1 MHGVSTKGPL
11 TLNNG
16 ENISL
21 LIKLIQ
27 FMVKN
32 NYKVK
37 LCNKI
42 TLHLYVINRRN
53 KTIVFTV

>member
-1 MHGVSTKGPL
+1 MQDMEIMQK
-11 TLNNG
+11 NG

-27 FMVKN
+27 FMIKN
-32 NYKVK
+32 NYKVV

-42 TLHLYVINRRN
+42 TLHLYVIIRRN
-53 KTIVFTV
+53 